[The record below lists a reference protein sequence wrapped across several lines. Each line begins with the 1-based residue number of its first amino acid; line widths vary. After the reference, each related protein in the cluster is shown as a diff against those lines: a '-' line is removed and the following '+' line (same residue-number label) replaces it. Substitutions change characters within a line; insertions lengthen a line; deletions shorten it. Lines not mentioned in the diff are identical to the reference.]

1 MQHIFGSDCF
11 PANAGFGKGHVFGDI
26 RIEVVANHQ
35 HVEMLVDSVDGIG
48 QRRICGGGQN
58 IRMRAGGDD
67 IRRMAAAR
75 AFGVKGMN
83 GAIAN
88 CRQRIFNET
97 GLIERIA
104 VQRDLDVHLVG
115 HGQRAVD
122 SGRRG
127 APVFMDFQANCARA
141 DLLAQGVWI

>member
-1 MQHIFGSDCF
+1 
-11 PANAGFGKGHVFGDI
+11 
-26 RIEVVANHQ
+26 
-35 HVEMLVDSVDGIG
+35 MLVDGVDGIG
-48 QRRICGGGQN
+48 QRRVSGGGQN